1 MRRLSETNGRTTL
14 TTDDPDS
21 HLHGRGYLRGDRA
34 SPSQGRNRRDLNPE
48 AGRLATSDESQ
59 LEWASAND
67 RSIVTFNVAHFAS
80 LHRDWMRSGRSH
92 AGVILSSQQP
102 IGELLRR
109 LGKLLDALDADS
121 MRDRLEFLADW
132 R

>member
-1 MRRLSETNGRTTL
+1 MTRIRIF
-14 TTDDPDS
+14 TDEDIYGAIAPA
-21 HLHGRGYLRGDRA
+21 LRKAGIDA
-34 SPSQGRNRRDLNPE
+34 ISTPE